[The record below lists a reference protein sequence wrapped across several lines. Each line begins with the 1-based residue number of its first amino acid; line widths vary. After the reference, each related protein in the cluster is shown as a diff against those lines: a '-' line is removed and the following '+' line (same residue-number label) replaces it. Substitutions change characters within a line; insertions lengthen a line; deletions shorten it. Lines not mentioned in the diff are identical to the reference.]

1 MQKPFSGFSAGDNP
15 APTTFNGAAPASPSS
30 PDAVPGA
37 DRTTA
42 PYPSSNASPAAPG
55 ASARH
60 DSTPNSIPRH
70 PLPSLDPLSRAFRQ
84 PVSAASSSASAP
96 AAAPVPASSASTPRT
111 SPDPRHS
118 AARSRRS
125 GASASSSLSSSS
137 SNSTPTSTTSTSSTS
152 STSAHRDAQARNG
165 LARLA
170 PIIPFTPPATVL
182 SASASRRSPTLSSHA
197 PPSFS
202 LSPPAISTSAAPS
215 PLFALPGNTVE
226 RNIAINIDD
235 DDDGSHV
242 GGSSG
247 IAYRVN
253 STGTGTGNGNG
264 SIGLL
269 GASAAAPASKYALGS
284 AAPPIMEKTRRSERP
299 EVLRQRARSPWAI
312 TLLTLSASLLGAVLL
327 GLILKSLVT
336 RQFEMDPKGCRMS
349 YMRPSYAHLS
359 EFDTEHTR
367 FASKYSL
374 YLYREQGVDDETKLK
389 GIPVLFVPGNAGSY
403 KQVRPI
409 ASEAANYFHDI
420 VQHNEGAVRSG
431 ARSLDFFTVDFN
443 EDITAFHGQTLLDQ
457 AEYLNEAI
465 RYILSLYLDPRMSIR
480 DSDIPDPTSVIILGH
495 SMGGVVARTMLIM
508 PNYQSNSINTIVTL
522 SAPHARPPVTF
533 DGEIV
538 KIYDDINDY
547 WRRAYSQQWANN
559 NPLWHVT
566 LVSIAGGG
574 LDTVVPSDYANL
586 ESLVPDTHGFTV
598 FTTTIP
604 NVWTSMDHQAIL
616 WCDQFRKVISR
627 ALYDIVDV
635 HRATQTKPR
644 AERMRVFK
652 KHFLT
657 GMESIAERDV
667 PSKEPTTL
675 LTLEDKS
682 NAIIAQ
688 GERLVLR
695 SLGDTPRLKAHL
707 LPIPPPSSSVGKRFT
722 LLTDQQLDKPG
733 DAGKLEVLF
742 CSVFPLQSGQA
753 GVFPIKMDLS
763 GESTATTRLAC
774 KNAASD
780 VIVLPASRRS
790 SRYPF
795 TLGEEREAAPFS
807 YLQYDIDDISEHQ
820 FVAVIDKATV
830 HSPGFVMAEFSDNSQ
845 SLHTR
850 DVGLRSLLVFGL
862 KFRLPAKRPMVTEI
876 KIPSALSSLLAYRLE
891 IGNQICGEEA
901 ELFTPLVRQYLSEPF
916 ESKYYVNAR
925 QASVSL
931 HGVAPYMPPP
941 LARRPTT
948 EEGGLSFQF
957 WTDPTCNSSIQV
969 RLTVDIMGSMGKLYM
984 RYRTVFAAFPVLIVA
999 LVLQK
1004 QFRVYDETGIFI
1016 TFTESLDLCL
1026 RKSIPVVVAALTV
1039 FSLSVGGPQAEQT
1052 PATFWNWRNATEV
1065 AIDFHKNDLLAG
1077 TQDPFYWFLI
1087 PLISVICIG
1096 VCTAINYAALALTH
1110 ILGFI
1115 LSIAML
1121 RPAFVPH
1128 RNTRRT
1134 MPQTALAADQILQQQ
1149 QQQQQQSMQTNSQQF
1164 FSPAFIQSTPR
1175 RRLITTAVLLFLVS
1189 TAVPYQFAYLVACL
1203 VQIATTVR
1211 ALRVA
1216 SDTSSKVNYN
1226 FYNYVHSILI
1236 LMLWILPINLPILAV
1251 WIRNLAVHWLTPFSS
1266 HHNVLSIMPFIVLVE
1281 TLTTG
1286 RMVPRVTTRLKYV
1299 VSFLLFGLAVAA
1311 AVYGVSYAYMI
1322 HHLVNV
1328 VVAWLVIVHTTGD
1341 SEIWSGAVLTD
1352 LFENGTADRKQGKS
1366 P

>member
-1 MQKPFSGFSAGDNP
+1 MQNPASGFSAGDNST
-15 APTTFNGAAPASPSS
+15 ARTSNGAALASPTLPTAASKTSTTTTPIPSTSVPTSLDTALSS
-30 PDAVPGA
+30 
-37 DRTTA
+37 
-42 PYPSSNASPAAPG
+42 
-55 ASARH
+55 H
-60 DSTPNSIPRH
+60 PRH
-70 PLPSLDPLSRAFRQ
+70 SLPALDPLSRALR
-84 PVSAASSSASAP
+84 PSPSSPTSDSPLASASASTSP
-96 AAAPVPASSASTPRT
+96 STAPETPRA
-111 SPDPRHS
+111 SLDSRPLS
-118 AARSRRS
+118 ARSRRN
-125 GASASSSLSSSS
+125 GAPSLSI
-137 SNSTPTSTTSTSSTS
+137 P
-152 STSAHRDAQARNG
+152 SAHRDAKTRNG

-170 PIIPFTPPATVL
+170 PIVPFSPPATVL
-182 SASASRRSPTLSSHA
+182 SSTATRRSPTSSPA
-197 PPSFS
+197 PAFS
-202 LSPPAISTSAAPS
+202 LPPAVSTAASTSASAATLAAS
-215 PLFALPGNTVE
+215 TPLLALSGNTPA
-226 RNIAINIDD
+226 RGATSNHLDD
-235 DDDGSHV
+235 DSGSRT

-247 IAYRVN
+247 IAYRSN
-253 STGTGTGNGNG
+253 GNGNG
-264 SIGLL
+264 IVSAGFGSPAPRYAIAS
-269 GASAAAPASKYALGS
+269 GANAVPQ
-284 AAPPIMEKTRRSERP
+284 PIMEKSPRPERP
-299 EVLRQRARSPWAI
+299 VVRRPPRARSPWGI

-327 GLILKSLVT
+327 GLILKSFVT
-336 RQFEMDPKGCRMS
+336 RQFVLDPKGCRMS

-389 GIPVLFVPGNAGSY
+389 GIPVLFIPGNAGSY

-409 ASEAANYFHDI
+409 AAEAANYFHDV
-420 VQHNEGAVRSG
+420 VQHNEAAIRGG

-465 RYILSLYLDPRMSIR
+465 RYILSLYLDPRISAR
-480 DSDIPDPTSVIILGH
+480 ESDTPDPTSVIILGH

-508 PNYQSNSINTIVTL
+508 SNYQSNSINTIVTL

-533 DGEIV
+533 DSEIV
-538 KIYDDINDY
+538 KIYSDINDY
-547 WRRAYSQQWANN
+547 WRHAYSQQWANN

-574 LDTVVPSDYANL
+574 LDTVVPSDYASL

-604 NVWTSMDHQAIL
+604 NVWTSTDHQAIL

-627 ALYDIVDV
+627 ALYDVVDV

-675 LTLEDKS
+675 LTLEDNS
-682 NAIIAQ
+682 NAIVPQ
-688 GERLVLR
+688 GDRLVLR
-695 SLGDTPRLKAHL
+695 SFGDSPRLKAHL
-707 LPIPPPSSSVGKRFT
+707 LPIPPAGSPVGRQFT

-763 GESTATTRLAC
+763 GEGTGSTRLAC

-795 TLGEEREAAPFS
+795 TLGEEREASPFS
-807 YLQYDIDDISEHQ
+807 YLQYDIEHIAEHQ
-820 FVAVIDKATV
+820 FVAVIDKATG
-830 HSPGFVMAEFSDNSQ
+830 HAPGFLIAEFSDNSQ
-845 SLHTR
+845 SHRVRETSLHSM
-850 DVGLRSLLVFGL
+850 LAFGL
-862 KFRLPAKRPMVTEI
+862 KFRLPANRPMVTDV
-876 KIPSALSSLLAYRLE
+876 KISSLQSSLLAYHLD
-891 IGNQICGEEA
+891 IGNQACGEEA
-901 ELFTPLVRQYLSEPF
+901 EIFTPLVRQHLSAPF

-925 QASVSL
+925 QASVSV

-941 LARRPTT
+941 LNRRLSS
-948 EEGGLSFQF
+948 EDGLSFQF

-969 RLTVDIMGSMGKLYM
+969 HLSVDVMGSMGKLYM

-1004 QFRVYDETGIFI
+1004 QFRIYDETGIFV
-1016 TFTESLDLCL
+1016 TFSESLDMCL
-1026 RKSIPVVVAALTV
+1026 RKSIPVVVAVLTV
-1039 FSLSVGGPQAEQT
+1039 FSLSIGGPQASQSS
-1052 PATFWNWRNATEV
+1052 PGFWNWRNATDV
-1065 AIDFHKNDLLAG
+1065 AVDFHKNDLLVG

-1096 VCTAINYAALALTH
+1096 VCTAVNYAALALTH
-1110 ILGFI
+1110 ILGLA
-1115 LSIAML
+1115 LSLAVS
-1121 RPAFVPH
+1121 RPGWVRH
-1128 RNTRRT
+1128 DDRRRAS
-1134 MPQTALAADQILQQQ
+1134 QHLAHAADPLQQQ
-1149 QQQQQQSMQTNSQQF
+1149 QQTAASQLQSQQY

-1189 TAVPYQFAYLVACL
+1189 TVVPYQFAYLVACL

-1216 SDTSSKVNYN
+1216 SDLRSTVNYN

-1299 VSFLLFGLAVAA
+1299 VSFLLFGVAVSA

-1322 HHLVNV
+1322 HHLVNL
-1328 VVAWLVIVHTTGD
+1328 VVAWLVTVHSTGD

-1352 LFENGTADRKQGKS
+1352 LFENGTTDRKQGKS